1 MVAGGGQPQARAPS
15 NPSVSSVIFWMESW
29 SCLAFWTCTSFCDIS
44 LRQAAQ
50 LARAP
55 WLPLSDRTVWDVE
68 LQNSARPGELL
79 CPALSP
85 LSALFEFEAP
95 SRAFD
100 QILWQMSGSPP
111 FVLPMAGK
119 RWSTHCQCHKCGGHF
134 REQGLSVESQHEFE
148 PFRPTIGN
156 RTWCMEGGVKHG
168 GKGQQ
173 SHIPLEVDKLS
184 LAEV

>member
-1 MVAGGGQPQARAPS
+1 MNFGGGGGGGGGQPQARAPS

-95 SRAFD
+95 SRAFVRFCGT
-100 QILWQMSGSPP
+100 LAAL
-111 FVLPMAGK
+111 FCKCLAVLHLFCPWPG
-119 RWSTHCQCHKCGGHF
+119 RGGARIANATNVVDTF
-134 REQGLSVESQHEFE
+134 ES
-148 PFRPTIGN
+148 
-156 RTWCMEGGVKHG
+156 K
-168 GKGQQ
+168 
-173 SHIPLEVDKLS
+173 
-184 LAEV
+184 A